1 MKYIDSEKLVA
12 EIDRLGDVL
21 NDPICQRDALGP
33 DWVNGGKKMLKEI
46 RSCIESLQQEHP
58 SLPSNIDEAAEKYS
72 ENILANNEDLQ
83 DAIEDAFKE
92 GAKWMARQGVTL
104 NLSIDELSCGAYNSC
119 VEQGLTSEDDVIIQ
133 VRKKQQ
139 PCVPQSITRSGAGL
153 RPAKIARFITQKRRK
168 QNENQVTNKIPL
180 DGFGAL

>member
-1 MKYIDSEKLVA
+1 MKYIDAEKLIA
-12 EIDRLGDVL
+12 EIERLNALVSYESKDRHDEGLH
-21 NDPICQRDALGP
+21 DAYKA
-33 DWVNGGKKMLKEI
+33 VKNVI
-46 RSCIESLQQEHP
+46 TSLQQEQP
-58 SLPSNIDEAAEKYS
+58 SLPSDIDKAAEEYS

-133 VRKKQQ
+133 IRKKQ
-139 PCVPQSITRSGAGL
+139 
-153 RPAKIARFITQKRRK
+153 
-168 QNENQVTNKIPL
+168 
-180 DGFGAL
+180 

>member
-1 MKYIDSEKLVA
+1 MKYIDAEKLIA
-12 EIDRLGDVL
+12 EIRKL
-21 NDPICQRDALGP
+21 CS
-33 DWVNGGKKMLKEI
+33 E
-46 RSCIESLQQEHP
+46 SCISESDDYYEYAKSEIIDIITSLQQEQP

-133 VRKKQQ
+133 IRKKQ
-139 PCVPQSITRSGAGL
+139 
-153 RPAKIARFITQKRRK
+153 
-168 QNENQVTNKIPL
+168 
-180 DGFGAL
+180 

>member
-1 MKYIDSEKLVA
+1 MKYIDAEKLIA
-12 EIDRLGDVL
+12 EIRKL
-21 NDPICQRDALGP
+21 CS
-33 DWVNGGKKMLKEI
+33 E
-46 RSCIESLQQEHP
+46 SCISESDDYYEYAKSEIIDIITSLQQEHP
-58 SLPSNIDEAAEKYS
+58 SLPSDIDEAAEEYS

-133 VRKKQQ
+133 IRKKQ
-139 PCVPQSITRSGAGL
+139 
-153 RPAKIARFITQKRRK
+153 
-168 QNENQVTNKIPL
+168 
-180 DGFGAL
+180 